1 MIYTMS
7 CVKLDME
14 FDKENTEAP
23 KASLNAVCSNLLAI
37 NRSISQEVLKQS
49 SDEVLLAMNELLME
63 RQSLLSQVTTLKK
76 EKEASNNALHVLKN
90 DITVCNNKYSTLS
103 NESRQLKMQWLA
115 EKNDLE
121 ARVFQTISLNTQLQ
135 GSLRKKEKDF
145 EKLQTQLL
153 KLVKDTSRAK
163 PMITVSKPLL
173 KNSSQVKSGTIKD
186 AELEAYISTN
196 QLLEKE
202 NLVLRSNIDKLK
214 QTMQD
219 LKQQFDQN
227 VDILEKSKQK
237 DRENIANLRNQLL
250 ELEKNQLNVGI
261 KSGEPSIVP
270 VSLPSESS
278 ENSSEYTFLSTP
290 GSAKGTSNIEDY
302 SKIDWVITE
311 ANTEIK
317 RLRTRSDTINQSMLT
332 TESNQLQVQLHE
344 ALNIIKEQDKL
355 IHLALVGA
363 LPKTKEISI
372 VTAGSDILA
381 DIETEFDSPLET
393 RTCCESEKESLLSP
407 LVLCLNDDEF
417 PCDNGIT
424 PNTLNAVKGWFK

>member
-1 MIYTMS
+1 MQMWS
-7 CVKLDME
+7 VKLDLE
-14 FDKENTEAP
+14 LDKENAEEP
-23 KASLNAVCSNLLAI
+23 KASSNAVHGHLLAI
-37 NRSISQEVLKQS
+37 NRNIPQEVLKQS
-49 SDEVLLAMNELLME
+49 SDEVLLAINDLLVE
-63 RQSLLSQVTTLKK
+63 RQSLSSQLTALKK
-76 EKEASNNALHVLKN
+76 EKDASNNALQVLKN
-90 DITVCNNKYSTLS
+90 DITVCNNKFSTLS
-103 NESRQLKMQWLA
+103 NETRQLKMHWLA

-121 ARVFQTISLNTQLQ
+121 TRVFQTVSLNTQLQ

-173 KNSSQVKSGTIKD
+173 KNSSQVKSGSIRD

-202 NLVLRSNIDKLK
+202 NLVLRTNIDKLK

-227 VDILEKSKQK
+227 MAILERSKQTEQEHIK
-237 DRENIANLRNQLL
+237 DLRNQLL
-250 ELEKNQLNVGI
+250 ALETNQLN
-261 KSGEPSIVP
+261 EPSIVP
-270 VSLPSESS
+270 VSLPAFTEGSSESP
-278 ENSSEYTFLSTP
+278 FLNTP
-290 GSAKGTSNIEDY
+290 GSAKCGSSIEDY

-317 RLRTRSDTINQSMLT
+317 RLRTRSDTINLSMLT
-332 TESNQLQVQLHE
+332 TESSQLQAQLHE
-344 ALNIIKEQDKL
+344 ALTIIKEQDKL

-363 LPKTKEISI
+363 LPKTKEISTI

-381 DIETEFDSPLET
+381 DFEKEFDSPLET
-393 RTCCESEKESLLSP
+393 RTNCESEKEKLLTP

-424 PNTLNAVKGWFK
+424 PSTLNSVKGWFK